1 MAIKTLKMVRPS
13 LGASMRN
20 QGTDITTTNVKGMS
34 RQSGMSIDQSDHIL
48 QSVHDILTTPIGSR
62 VMRRDYGSLIPF
74 LIDSPLNGYFMMQLR
89 ASVIHALMRWEKRV
103 TPVRIE
109 LMINSQSQ
117 AMQGVATL
125 MIEYR
130 YAVSKKIARTYLSLG
145 NAL

>member
-1 MAIKTLKMVRPS
+1 MF
-13 LGASMRN
+13 N
-20 QGTDITTTNVKGMS
+20 QTAGVTITNVKGMS
-34 RQSGMSIDQSDHIL
+34 RQDGVSVDQSEHIL
-48 QSVHDILTTPIGSR
+48 QSVRDILTTPIGSR

-109 LMINSQSQ
+109 LMIDSQSQ

-125 MIEYR
+125 MIEYK

-145 NAL
+145 GAL